1 MTYEFHDI
9 LEQYTPE
16 TTDGVS
22 SDTLFFVNEGKTLE
36 ELFTGWRTFT
46 ASNRG
51 VGSKNI
57 STAQTSGNGEV
68 FLSQA
73 YSSRSIE
80 IKGQIQENLNDTLD
94 KMNIFFSQDLI
105 KFSFN
110 DEKDKYFTG
119 NFQIGSVEEG
129 TNTPEVSII
138 VNLYDPFKY
147 NVNSYTLNKDVV
159 FNGSQQKGISDLN
172 GGYRPTKITFTAD
185 MTKNITFT
193 VVSKDKRRNGKRIKL
208 TTYAGTQNGVIE
220 FTKGGQL
227 YINNV
232 LANKYLDI
240 SSDIYSFV
248 LGNGDKVTTNATS
261 CTIEFTM
268 KGI

>member
-16 TTDGVS
+16 TDDRVS
-22 SDTLFFVNEGKTLE
+22 SDTLYFVDEEKTLE
-36 ELFTGWRTFT
+36 ELFNGWRTFT

-68 FLSQA
+68 YLSQS
-73 YSSRSIE
+73 YSSRNIE

-105 KFSFN
+105 KFCFN
-110 DEKDKYFTG
+110 DEKGKYFTG
-119 NFQIGSVEEG
+119 NFQISSVEEG

-138 VNLYDPFKY
+138 INLYDPFKY
-147 NVNSYTLNKDVV
+147 DINNYTINKDII
-159 FNGSQQKGISDLN
+159 FDGNEQKGIFDLN
-172 GGYRPTKITFTAD
+172 DGYRPTKITFTAD
-185 MTKNITFT
+185 MTENITFT
-193 VVSKDKRRNGKRIKL
+193 VVSNDKRRNGKRIKL
-208 TTYAGTQNGVIE
+208 TTYAGTHSGVIE

-227 YINNV
+227 YINNT
-232 LANKYLDI
+232 LSNKYLDI

-248 LGNGDKVTTNATS
+248 LGNGDKVSTNATS
-261 CTIEFTM
+261 CMIEFNM